1 MELRTS
7 DASALDILAALGQA
21 SRNPVVL
28 HLLLADR
35 CNHACEHCYQ
45 VQGLKGELTHEQVE
59 RVLREFR
66 AGGGFVV
73 NFSGG
78 EATLRDDLIPLLAYA
93 HELGLATVLYTN
105 GYTMTEGLAQAIADA
120 HVWRVEISLYSQRA
134 AEHDAV
140 TRVPG
145 SWQKTT
151 KGVRWLRSKGV
162 NVTLK
167 FTPTAQSA
175 ATAGELAI
183 FAKELDAH
191 LFAAEA
197 VTAGEAG
204 RLEPTAARRAPE
216 NAISTG
222 FAAETNDAANPLESR
237 PCGAG
242 RQLNI
247 RSDGMVQPCAM
258 LNVPMGHLGS
268 TATTLA
274 EVGAS
279 DVARFFRE
287 VTWADFPACRMC
299 DLRAHCH
306 RCYASAAAEA
316 GDMLAPYRGACELAV
331 ARYRKAASGS
341 TGVTVD
347 EARGKMD
354 PLPEIGPY
362 RVDSAGQLSSTKAQH
377 TAYDR
382 ALLDRYPWLRQSREV
397 LRSSACGSSPE
408 DQARG
413 LIQLRHGKKKPAE
426 GSVDP

>member
-1 MELRTS
+1 MELRTTE
-7 DASALDILAALGQA
+7 DSALDILATLGRA
-21 SRNPVVL
+21 SQNPVSL

-45 VQGLKGELTHEQVE
+45 VQGLKGELTREQVE
-59 RVLREFR
+59 SVLREFR

-105 GYTMTEGLAQAIADA
+105 GYTMTEAFAQGIADA
-120 HVWRVEISLYSQRA
+120 HVWRVEISLYSHRA

-151 KGVRWLRSKGV
+151 QGVRWLRSKSV

-167 FTPTAQSA
+167 FTPTAQSL
-175 ATAGELAI
+175 ATAGELAVV
-183 FAKELDAH
+183 ANELDAH
-191 LFAAEA
+191 LIA
-197 VTAGEAG
+197 VETITAGEAG

-222 FAAETNDAANPLESR
+222 FAAQTNHEANPLESR

-247 RSDGMVQPCAM
+247 RSDGMIQPCAM
-258 LNVPMGHLGS
+258 LNVPMGHVGS
-268 TATTLA
+268 ATLA
-274 EVGAS
+274 EAGAS
-279 DVARFFRE
+279 DAARFFRE
-287 VTWADFPACRMC
+287 VTWADFPACRVC

-331 ARYRKAASGS
+331 ARYRKATRGS
-341 TGVTVD
+341 AVVTVAED
-347 EARGKMD
+347 RGEMD

-362 RVDSAGQLSSTKAQH
+362 RLDSAGQLSSTKAQH

-382 ALLDRYPWLRQSREV
+382 ALLVRYPWLRQSREV
-397 LRSSACGSSPE
+397 LRSSACGSTSE

-413 LIQLRHGKKKPAE
+413 LIQLRRRDKKRPAE

>member
-1 MELRTS
+1 MDPRTS
-7 DASALDILAALGQA
+7 EETAMDVLAALGRA
-21 SRNPVVL
+21 SHSPVSL

-45 VQGLKGELTHEQVE
+45 VQGLKGELTREQVE
-59 RVLREFR
+59 NVLRDFR

-73 NFSGG
+73 TFSGG
-78 EATLRDDLIPLLAYA
+78 EATLSDDLLPLLAYA

-120 HVWRVEISLYSQRA
+120 HVWRVEISLYSQRS

-151 KGVRWLRSKGV
+151 QGVRWLRSKNV

-167 FTPTAQSA
+167 FTPTTQSR
-175 ATAGELAI
+175 ATAGELAVL
-183 FAKELDAH
+183 AKELDAH
-191 LFAAEA
+191 LVAVEA
-197 VTAGEAG
+197 ITAGEAG

-216 NAISTG
+216 HAISTD
-222 FAAETNDAANPLESR
+222 FAAQTNGEGNPLEGR

-258 LNVPMGHLGS
+258 LNVSMGHVG
-268 TATTLA
+268 ATRATLA
-274 EVGAS
+274 EVAAS

-287 VTWADFPACRMC
+287 VTWADFPACRVC

-316 GDMLAPYRGACELAV
+316 GDMLAPYRGACELAL
-331 ARYRKAASGS
+331 ARYRKASSGS
-341 TGVTVD
+341 AAVPV
-347 EARGKMD
+347 EAKMD
-354 PLPEIGPY
+354 PLPELGPY
-362 RVDSAGQLSSTKAQH
+362 RLDSAGQLSSAKAQH

-382 ALLDRYPWLRQSREV
+382 TLLDRYPWLRQSREL
-397 LRSSACGSSPE
+397 LRSSACGSSAE

-413 LIQLRHGKKKPAE
+413 LIQLGRGKKRPAE
-426 GSVDP
+426 GSVDS

>member
-7 DASALDILAALGQA
+7 EDSAMDVLAALGRA
-21 SRNPVVL
+21 SQNPVML

-45 VQGLKGELTHEQVE
+45 VQGLKGELTREQVE
-59 RVLREFR
+59 SVLREFR

-73 NFSGG
+73 TFSGG
-78 EATLRDDLIPLLAYA
+78 EATLRDDLVPLLGYA

-105 GYTMTEGLAQAIADA
+105 GYTMTEGFAQAIADC
-120 HVWRVEISLYSQRA
+120 HVWRVEISLYSHRA

-151 KGVRWLRSKGV
+151 QGVRWLRSKSV
-162 NVTLK
+162 NVMLK
-167 FTPTAQSA
+167 FTPTAQSV
-175 ATAGELAI
+175 ATAGELAAL
-183 FAKELDAH
+183 AKELDAY
-191 LFAAEA
+191 LFATEA
-197 VTAGEAG
+197 ITAGEAG
-204 RLEPTAARRAPE
+204 RLEPTAARRSPE
-216 NAISTG
+216 NALSAG
-222 FAAETNDAANPLESR
+222 FVAQSNEEANPLGGK

-258 LNVPMGHLGS
+258 LNLPMGYVGS
-268 TATTLA
+268 TGTKLID
-274 EVGAS
+274 VRGS
-279 DVARFFRE
+279 DIAGFFRD
-287 VTWADFPACRMC
+287 VTWADFPGCRVC

-306 RCYASAAAEA
+306 RCFASAAAEV
-316 GDMLAPYRGACELAV
+316 GDMLAPYQGACELAV
-331 ARYRKAASGS
+331 ARYRKASGS
-341 TGVTVD
+341 FGAVTT
-347 EARGKMD
+347 EEERGKMD
-354 PLPEIGPY
+354 PVANVGPY
-362 RVDSAGQLSSTKAQH
+362 RLDSAGQLSSTKVQH

-382 ALLDRYPWLRQSREV
+382 ALVDRYPWLRQSREV
-397 LRSSACGSSPE
+397 LGSSACGSSAE

-413 LIQLRHGKKKPAE
+413 LIQLRRRKAKPAE